1 MKTISSKESHYYE
14 NFKDFLQDTAVRFEG
29 RAAVTTYDRKGAVKV
44 VSYEQMKEDAF
55 AVARALF
62 ENGLA
67 GRHVAIL
74 GENSYDW
81 LSVYFGIAVSGGTA
95 VCIDTEHTD
104 DIIVKMILQADTA
117 AVFASPS
124 MEGAGCPGMP
134 GRSTYPKAGDSWRKY
149 Q

>member
-1 MKTISSKESHYYE
+1 MS
-14 NFKDFLQDTAVRFEG
+14 FEG
-29 RAAVTTYDRKGAVKV
+29 RAAVTTYDRKGAAKV

-81 LSVYFGIAVSGGTA
+81 LSVYLGSLSAAVRQCVLIQS
-95 VCIDTEHTD
+95 IP
-104 DIIVKMILQADTA
+104 MILL
-117 AVFASPS
+117 
-124 MEGAGCPGMP
+124 
-134 GRSTYPKAGDSWRKY
+134 
-149 Q
+149 